1 MNIPQTDR
9 EAAVLL
15 LELSSV
21 MELHLRLQGEAFGAQ
36 SEQLLQAADQA
47 LVKPLQLY
55 GLPHLVRSGSNIAK
69 STVQLTLHIEEA
81 QNVKI

>member
-1 MNIPQTDR
+1 M
-9 EAAVLL
+9 LL

-21 MELHLRLQGEAFGAQ
+21 MELHLWLQGEAFRAQ
-36 SEQLLQAADQA
+36 SEKLLQAADQA
-47 LVKPLQLY
+47 LVKPLQLH
-55 GLPHLVRSGSNIAK
+55 GLPHLVRSGSNIPK